1 MNYARSPEPSGYLP
15 RHLDIMANPSSRK
28 IRGLPLIDT
37 DVIIR
42 LLTGDDL
49 EKQARARGLFKRI
62 EAGEVIVFAPIT
74 TIADCVYVLSSP
86 SLYKLPRAE
95 VVGLLLPILR
105 LRGFR
110 MQDRRAVLKAL
121 DLFAATTLDFGDAY
135 LAASMERLRSRTVYS
150 FDRAFDRIKEIQRL
164 A

>member
-1 MNYARSPEPSGYLP
+1 MAKSTVPSL
-15 RHLDIMANPSSRK
+15 
-28 IRGLPLIDT
+28 RGMPLIDT

-49 EKQARARGLFKRI
+49 EKQARARALFKRI
-62 EAGEVIVFAPIT
+62 EAGEVTVFAPIT

-86 SLYKLPRAE
+86 SLYKLPRTE

-110 MQDRRAVLKAL
+110 VQDRRAVLRAL
-121 DLFAATTLDFGDAY
+121 DLYAATTIDFGDAY
-135 LAASMERLRSRTVYS
+135 LAASMQRLGSRTVYS
-150 FDRAFDRIKEIQRL
+150 YDRDYDRIKGIQRVEP
-164 A
+164 